1 MSAAVCEV
9 CRRLGRREPGDCSRT
24 DGPAVF
30 MVPADGTFM
39 DPVGVALMQAHL
51 AEHRA
56 NGDLD
61 R

>member
-1 MSAAVCEV
+1 MSVAVCAT
-9 CRRLGRREPGDCSRT
+9 CRRLGRREPEDYSRT
-24 DGPAVF
+24 DGPVVF

-39 DPVGVALMQAHL
+39 DPAGAALMQAHL
-51 AEHRA
+51 AEHRQ